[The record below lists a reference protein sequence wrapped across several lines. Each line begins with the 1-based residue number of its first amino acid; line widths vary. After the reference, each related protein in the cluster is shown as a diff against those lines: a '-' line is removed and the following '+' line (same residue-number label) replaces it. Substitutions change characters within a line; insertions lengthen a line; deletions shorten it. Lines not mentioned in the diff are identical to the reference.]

1 MTTALQVEPTQPAE
15 RINHVE
21 QRLGTTLR
29 FQLPISPLGR
39 QLIDF
44 YHTGVSV
51 GSLR

>member
-1 MTTALQVEPTQPAE
+1 VKTAVRVETKQPPV
-15 RINHVE
+15 RINQVE
-21 QRLGTTLR
+21 QRLGATLR

-44 YHTGVSV
+44 YQAGVSV